1 MCKLSMAYVL
11 IAIDWICVILFILGF
26 IGNLLGLI
34 VFSSRRF
41 RCCSTYASL
50 ALASFS
56 INLICVIRYTL
67 LLHSTTRRWLSD
79 NFVGIHWLT
88 CKIFRLSSSFRVLAA
103 WITVFWVI
111 ERFVYVTSR
120 LHLLYNRD
128 EKFHFLKK
136 YKYLCMIII
145 ALIMVIIVSGPT
157 VIFFAPNLANL
168 NTTQSSIY
176 CTYDNQHVSSMW
188 QHYFDDLSFGFN
200 YHTVRCLFSEL
211 IPSLLVAL
219 FNIGI
224 IACILRTTAH
234 VRRRQQY
241 NHINHLSIPI
251 ITGSIT
257 KMPAT
262 SPLYLYDRS
271 QQLQRQSSSRQT
283 SLRGSTNSTRH
294 VPFGKMSWMNIVLL
308 LHSLLFFL
316 SSSITS
322 LIFFSTSNLIL
333 AHWVSVI
340 ILANCSLNFYVYCL
354 SGRLFR
360 KELKRIAKR
369 YIRHIHKAIRRTPYS
384 HDRRRSPIQ
393 NGQNNNC
400 QPIYQIKQ
408 RNYTGAQCVRSY
420 PVHQIMKQKE

>member
-1 MCKLSMAYVL
+1 MAQVVVT
-11 IAIDWICVILFILGF
+11 IDWICVILFILGF
-26 IGNLLGLI
+26 IGNLLGLV

-79 NFVGIHWLT
+79 NIVGIHWLT

-120 LHLLYNRD
+120 LHLSYNRG
-128 EKFHFLKK
+128 EKFHFLEK

-157 VIFFAPNLANL
+157 VIFFAPNFANP
-168 NTTQSSIY
+168 NTTQSSIH
-176 CTYDNQHVSSMW
+176 CTYDNQHLSFMW
-188 QHYFDDLSFGFN
+188 QNYFDDLSFGFN
-200 YHTVRCLFSEL
+200 YHTIRCLFSEL

-241 NHINHLSIPI
+241 NHNSPLSMPI
-251 ITGSIT
+251 TIGSTT
-257 KMPAT
+257 KMPAS

-283 SLRGSTNSTRH
+283 SLKGSTNSNTS

-354 SGRLFR
+354 SGRQFR

-369 YIRHIHKAIRRTPYS
+369 YIRHISKAVLRNRYS
-384 HDRRRSPIQ
+384 NDRRRSPIQ
-393 NGQNNNC
+393 NGQNNIH
-400 QPIYQIKQ
+400 QPVYQIKQ
-408 RNYTGAQCVRSY
+408 RNHLGKQCMKSY
-420 PVHQIMKQKE
+420 PTHQVMKQKE